1 MVTKIALFLLIA
13 VAITVPTTYAVLP
26 SSMLPDCTSTAVTA
40 SQYKTC
46 YDYLFTVYD
55 SLYLTFEETHQDNL
69 MLKTQLE
76 NTTSYYEAEVQLWKA
91 KYTALLL
98 QQGGNSTMQDQ
109 IANLTARVSTVE
121 TKAATNESLIY
132 IIQNMLRTV
141 QTDIEDIFLKINSV
155 R

>member
-109 IANLTARVSTVE
+109 IANLTARVDAVE

>member
-109 IANLTARVSTVE
+109 IANLTARVDAVE

-132 IIQNMLRTV
+132 ICLLYTSPSPRDRQKSRMP
-141 QTDIEDIFLKINSV
+141 SSA
-155 R
+155 